1 MRKMGGLGVRMPF
14 IRNVFIVGAL
24 ALAGLPILNGFWS
37 KELVLE
43 AGLKHGPLWVYGF
56 MLFGVGV
63 TAFYTIRMTWLVF
76 FGTERAHLHVHETGL
91 FMRIVTGLI
100 ALGTLTTWL
109 VAGPFSVLLSRSL
122 PLHRLEVI
130 PTLTMIEEVLT
141 APTTWF
147 ALVVILGGVGIWIVT
162 QRRSTEKQSVDLHDA
177 LSMEGRFSSLFETS
191 FGFDWLNQQ
200 VTDWVQRIAIFLQK
214 TQTGQLNW
222 NILGIA
228 GALLIVLALLWSYQ

>member
-1 MRKMGGLGVRMPF
+1 MPF

-43 AGLKHGPLWVYGF
+43 AGLKHGPLWGYGL

-76 FGTERAHLHVHETGL
+76 FGTEREHLHVHETGL

-109 VAGPFSVLLSRSL
+109 LAGPFSVLLSRSL
-122 PLHRLEVI
+122 PFHRLEAI
-130 PTLTMIEEVLT
+130 PTLTMIEQVLM
-141 APTTWF
+141 APATWF

-162 QRRSTEKQSVDLHDA
+162 QRRLMTEQASEFHRKFSTERRFDA
-177 LSMEGRFSSLFETS
+177 LFETS

-200 VTDWVQRIAIFLQK
+200 VTDWVGRIAMFLQK

-228 GALLIVLALLWSYQ
+228 GALLIVLAVLWSYQ